1 MGGERTSSESY
12 SKFASA
18 GTNAEVGDAA
28 VLVLGATAE
37 LIRPVLAG
45 LGVDRRGP
53 YYPTA

>member
-12 SKFASA
+12 RKFASA